1 MTFEELRP
9 NEYVETYFGL
19 LEALLELFQK
29 PIDPVVPSAVKNPN
43 FLQEKGGV
51 RALLNATCGQEVLV
65 RYLSCRRDDNAIH
78 GRQNV

>member
-19 LEALLELFQK
+19 VEALLELFQK

-43 FLQEKGGV
+43 FLQEKGGSV
-51 RALLNATCGQEVLV
+51 HC
-65 RYLSCRRDDNAIH
+65 
-78 GRQNV
+78 